1 MKTCKLVLAFILL
14 IIGVVSHSF
23 AQESELLDAIPT
35 TKEEFIQSE
44 KKVLATIN
52 WLENTPLDQDE
63 KKHQEQ
69 YAFLTAWI
77 TNSPTVTI
85 ELNANVL
92 TFSKKN
98 SQLIMFFMAG
108 WTKYSL
114 ENNYSKDIPQGSLA
128 GLRSAIKIYKKGVGF
143 KKDKE
148 MEKLVEIEEK
158 GELEKWV
165 TEQLAKKS
173 K

>member
-1 MKTCKLVLAFILL
+1 MKTCKLVLSLFLL
-14 IIGVVSHSF
+14 IIGAVSHSF
-23 AQESELLDAIPT
+23 AQESDLLDALPT

-92 TFSKKN
+92 TF
-98 SQLIMFFMAG
+98 
-108 WTKYSL
+108 
-114 ENNYSKDIPQGSLA
+114 
-128 GLRSAIKIYKKGVGF
+128 
-143 KKDKE
+143 KE
-148 MEKLVEIEEK
+148 MEKLVQIEEK

-165 TEQLAKKS
+165 NEQLAKKS
-173 K
+173 QK

>member
-1 MKTCKLVLAFILL
+1 MKVVKHVLALILFVGAYS
-14 IIGVVSHSF
+14 ISF
-23 AQESELLDAIPT
+23 AQDAELLDALPG
-35 TKEEFIQSE
+35 TKEEFISSE

-52 WLENTPLDQDE
+52 WLENTPLDQDK
-63 KKHQEQ
+63 KKHKEQ
-69 YAFLTAWI
+69 YALLTAWI

-98 SQLIMFFMAG
+98 SELIMFFMAG

-114 ENNYSKDIPQGSLA
+114 ENNYSKDIPKGSIA
-128 GLRSAIKIYKKGVGF
+128 GLHSAINIYKKGVGL

-148 MEKLVEIEEK
+148 MEKLVQLEEK

-165 TEQLAKKS
+165 DDQLARK
-173 K
+173 